1 MSFQLE
7 SSYACLFLASSS
19 ALCFFFSFVST
30 KMPGYIAF
38 IAPALFIVTA
48 AFFDFL
54 LKVEFKRNFFKLFRT
69 LLAVSLIILPIRY
82 SIERIK
88 PFSRTDRNPEK
99 IIRLKNLGNEY
110 QNAVLFNYS
119 DPVTAMFYTNL
130 TAYSQMPD
138 SITVKELSEKGY
150 LILINNPSEFDSK
163 FKTGIPVILNFE

>member
-1 MSFQLE
+1 M
-7 SSYACLFLASSS
+7 
-19 ALCFFFSFVST
+19 
-30 KMPGYIAF
+30 
-38 IAPALFIVTA
+38 
-48 AFFDFL
+48 
-54 LKVEFKRNFFKLFRT
+54 KVEFKRNFFELFRT

-130 TAYSQMPD
+130 TAYSQMSD